1 MLKFLSVCGL
11 SFLILCSCFSSTAKA
26 LELELLGILEG
37 EHDGDMFGYKAAGLG
52 DINGDGYEDFAVGA
66 RWYDTNGSPD
76 DYHRGKVYIYFG
88 GAEFDTAVDLTL
100 EGKQFKDYFY
110 RVISM
115 GDINE
120 DSFADF
126 AISSCRDPG
135 PGKVFVYFGGETVDT
150 IADVIL
156 SGSEENNN
164 AVWFGWRLAKG
175 DLNHDGEV
183 DIAVGSNH
191 IGHCSIFLGDLRA
204 DTSVD
209 YVLTEDHLYA
219 ADGIAVGDANGDE
232 YDDLIVSSHQLDEEY
247 FYYGRDSL
255 YSEPDVIFPFR
266 GRCTFGDLNGDEIE
280 DLATPRGVYF
290 GSTSFDTLLDLHIE
304 SSPKAVGHINR
315 DEFGDL
321 VVSAYDPGGMG
332 LVYVY
337 LGGTEMDTTP
347 DWGVLGQYWGGLGT
361 AIATADLNNDG
372 VDELILGEPFY
383 FFGSNKGRVYIYSG
397 DTAFVSV
404 EDDEEEHILPHQFT
418 LEQNYPNP
426 FNANTV
432 IRYSLDVSR
441 STHTTLKI
449 YNILG
454 KEVRTL
460 VDKRQ
465 SRGEYRVNWNGE
477 DNHGK
482 EVASGIYFCQLTVA
496 DQKKTKKLLLLK

>member
-1 MLKFLSVCGL
+1 MLKFLCVPTVL
-11 SFLILCSCFSSTAKA
+11 MLCFVYPFSAKA

-37 EHDGDMFGYKAAGLG
+37 ENDGDLFGDAVAGLG

-66 RWYDTNGSPD
+66 RWYGP
-76 DYHRGKVYIYFG
+76 YQGKVYVYFG
-88 GAEFDTAVDLTL
+88 GPELDTSADLTF
-100 EGKQFKDYFY
+100 EGKETGDFLY
-110 RVISM
+110 RVIGT
-115 GDINE
+115 GDINK
-120 DSFADF
+120 DSFDDF
-126 AISSCRDPG
+126 ATSSQRDPG
-135 PGKVFVYFGGETVDT
+135 PGYVYVYFGGETVDT
-150 IADVIL
+150 IPDIIL
-156 SGSEENNN
+156 SGSLENST
-164 AVWFGWRLAKG
+164 ARRFGWRMVRG
-175 DLNHDGEV
+175 DFNHDGEI
-183 DIAVGSNH
+183 DIGVGSDDV
-191 IGHCSIFLGDLRA
+191 GHCSIFLGDLRA

-209 YVLTEDHLYA
+209 YVLTKNNHYYSHDGMA
-219 ADGIAVGDANGDE
+219 AGDVNGNG
-232 YDDLIVSSHQLDEEY
+232 YVDLIVSSSQLDEEY

-255 YSEPDVIFPFR
+255 FSEPDIIFPFR
-266 GRCTFGDLNGDEIE
+266 GLCTFGDLNGDEIE
-280 DLATPRGVYF
+280 DLATTQGVYF
-290 GSTSFDTLLDLHIE
+290 GNTDFDTLLDLHIE
-304 SSPKAVGHINR
+304 SSPQAVGQINR
-315 DEFGDL
+315 DAYGDL
-321 VVSAYDPGGMG
+321 VVYAYDPGGMG

-337 LGGTEMDTTP
+337 LGGTEMDTIP

-361 AIATADLNNDG
+361 AIAAADLNNDG

-404 EDDEEEHILPHQFT
+404 EDEEEEHILPHQLT

-454 KEVRTL
+454 EEVRTL

-465 SRGEYRVNWNGE
+465 SKGEYQVSWNGK

-482 EVASGIYFCQLTVA
+482 EVASGIYFYRLRVGDRSETR
-496 DQKKTKKLLLLK
+496 KLLLLK